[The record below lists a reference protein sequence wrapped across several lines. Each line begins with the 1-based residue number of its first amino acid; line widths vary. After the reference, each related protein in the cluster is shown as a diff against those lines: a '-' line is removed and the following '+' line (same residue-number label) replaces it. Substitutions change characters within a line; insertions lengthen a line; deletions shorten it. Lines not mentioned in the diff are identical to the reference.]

1 MPILKKHTK
10 SKLSTVHKF
19 SRNLLLMSMFS
30 LPMIGQATTP
40 EPVGGEF
47 TINIPSEYPV
57 ANPTITR
64 LENGN
69 RLVSWADNAD
79 NMFSTHSLNAQL
91 YTPDG
96 FKSGSISQLS
106 AANKGGKVVALDG
119 GGFLTVSIQE
129 EPKLEFV
136 IQQFDNNANPI
147 GTEQRFDIFN
157 GQYNDVGAPH
167 RYYRLSQLPNNK
179 VAVAFV
185 SSSQNSEKNIFTS
198 IIDANE
204 NIAIE
209 STHLV
214 ASSVNIS
221 AGLQITTLQ
230 DGNFAIL
237 WTSKEH
243 SNVKS
248 HVQSFNNQ
256 GIPVS
261 NAITVDYVDVF
272 LDGEYPGTLAT
283 TNDGFLVVLPSK
295 TGPVAYSYTSDG
307 QLKGSKIEVYL
318 SEFETTAQNFAT
330 TTLKD
335 GRIIITFMTNK
346 GLQAQAL
353 NQDGTKSGEVFTI
366 SASMVDMHMHNWVF
380 PNIDELA
387 DGYLFVTWVYTH
399 YVNRSYVNDVRGQ
412 LLKVDTKLVN
422 GVTATLP
429 TRPIFAGNIFDI
441 PLSIEGTNVYGVDAV
456 LSINGTQVAQ
466 FSDGLYGE
474 FLPSYER
481 LTIPVNVTGERWESA
496 LSLKSPYKAK
506 TGKGHFGTASLIAT
520 NPGTVT
526 VTVQSQFTDENGQ
539 YIYQSQDNYTLTV
552 LESVLISGSVASL
565 APDGDFSNFTIT
577 INGEIVKINPDGSF
591 SVQAGIGEAT
601 LTFSAPG
608 YLSKEQNITLSPNQ
622 ANVDLGEIDLVAG
635 DSNGN
640 DKIDIGDLTKLLG
653 AYRTTSTDPNYSI
666 GVDFN
671 RDNKVDLQ
679 DLTLLGKNFG
689 KQAQ

>member
-10 SKLSTVHKF
+10 SKLNTVRKF

-79 NMFSTHSLNAQL
+79 SMFGMHSLNAQL

-136 IQQFDNNANPI
+136 IQKFDNNANPI

-157 GQYNDVGAPH
+157 GQYNDVAAPH

-185 SSSQNSEKNIFTS
+185 SYSQNPEKNIFTS

-204 NIAIE
+204 NITIE
-209 STHLV
+209 STQLV
-214 ASSVNIS
+214 ASSVNDHT
-221 AGLQITTLQ
+221 GLQIKTLQ
-230 DGNFAIL
+230 DGNYAIL

-243 SNVKS
+243 SIAKS

-261 NAITVDYVDVF
+261 NAITVDYINVL
-272 LDGEYPGTLAT
+272 LDGEYPGTLAA
-283 TNDGFLVVLPSK
+283 TNDGFLVVLPSQ
-295 TGPVAYSYTSDG
+295 TGPIAYSYTSDG

-318 SEFETTAQNFAT
+318 SEFETIEQNLAT

-353 NQDGTKSGEVFTI
+353 NQDGTKNGDVFTI
-366 SASMVDMHMHNWVF
+366 SASMVDMQSLVF
-380 PNIDELA
+380 PSIDELA
-387 DGYLFVTWVYTH
+387 NGYLFVTWVYTH
-399 YVNRSYVNDVRGQ
+399 NVSRGYVNDVRGQ
-412 LLKVDTKLVN
+412 LLKVDTQLVN

-429 TRPIFAGNIFDI
+429 TRSIFVGNTFEI
-441 PLSIEGTNVYGVDAV
+441 PLSIEGTNIYGVDTV
-456 LSINGTQVAQ
+456 LSMNGTQVAQ

-506 TGKGHFGTASLIAT
+506 TGKGHYGTASLIAN

-539 YIYQSQDNYTLTV
+539 YIYQSQDNYTVTV

-608 YLSKEQNITLSPNQ
+608 YLSKEQSITLSPNQ